1 MGRCLLCINMSSA
14 NTNYRHLVCFYTSS
28 EFFVDITGFVGHR
41 FTKVGL
47 DREECYFKFVQR
59 GVACK
64 VAKVAVGTV
73 LLVPLSR
80 YFGQCSSIHFGLS
93 QFISRWF

>member
-1 MGRCLLCINMSSA
+1 MHLLGIVTWVDVCCINMSSA
-14 NTNYRHLVCFYTSS
+14 NTSYRHLVCFYTSS
-28 EFFVDITGFVGHR
+28 ELIVDITGFVSHR

-47 DREECYFKFVQR
+47 DREECYFKFVHR

-80 YFGQCSSIHFGLS
+80 YFG
-93 QFISRWF
+93 